1 MNLFTGWTEAELL
14 ASLREAQEE
23 LSAGSQLEA
32 AGSGDVSSTR
42 RIQVGPVSRIRMLS
56 TALNKLDPDTYPAS
70 DYTVP
75 TRAVAVMGNVSDLS
89 QVDPFNRVGLPDP
102 KRP

>member
-14 ASLREAQEE
+14 AALREAQEE

-42 RIQVGPVSRIRMLS
+42 RIQVGPVSRIRMIGK
-56 TALNKLDPDTYPAS
+56 ALNTLDPDAYPAS

-75 TRAVAVMGNVSDLS
+75 TRSVAVMGSVSS
-89 QVDPFNRVGLPDP
+89 SSTVDPFAP
-102 KRP
+102 